1 MRSPFSLPTLVF
13 ATGSLLAAGTV
24 FAGTPDAA
32 AEGARHARRAAM
44 QQRMFER
51 LDADRDGQV
60 SRAEYKAS
68 VDARFDKLDAN
79 GDGSVDADEI
89 ARSPATAERVNRRAE
104 GFIKRYAAEG
114 SNKVTRADFCLDTAR
129 DCGEAARCPCEE
141 ACWKRGE
148 CAGDHAS
155 DLSCTAAC
163 ITLAQQQPSAVY
175 AENRC
180 VLESEC
186 AAIPACAR

>member
-1 MRSPFSLPTLVF
+1 MRSPLSLPTLVF

-32 AEGARHARRAAM
+32 TEGARHARRAAM
-44 QQRMFER
+44 QQQMFER

-68 VDARFDKLDAN
+68 IDARFDKLDAN

-104 GFIKRYAAEG
+104 GFVKRYAAEG
-114 SNKVTRADFCLDTAR
+114 SSKVTRADFEAKEMAR
-129 DCGEAARCPCEE
+129 FERIGGGADSVTQAQFAKQHKPHRRDKAEAP
-141 ACWKRGE
+141 
-148 CAGDHAS
+148 
-155 DLSCTAAC
+155 
-163 ITLAQQQPSAVY
+163 AQD
-175 AENRC
+175 
-180 VLESEC
+180 
-186 AAIPACAR
+186 

>member
-114 SNKVTRADFCLDTAR
+114 SNKVTRADFEAKEMAR
-129 DCGEAARCPCEE
+129 FERIGGGADSVTQAQFAKPHQPHRRD
-141 ACWKRGE
+141 K
-148 CAGDHAS
+148 AGAP
-155 DLSCTAAC
+155 
-163 ITLAQQQPSAVY
+163 AQD
-175 AENRC
+175 
-180 VLESEC
+180 
-186 AAIPACAR
+186 